1 MDENVEPDVE
11 AVVEVEVYPHSS
23 RKRNGRLI
31 GGITL
36 VVLGLLFLVDNLFT
50 WDVGYLWNYWPLI
63 LVAIGVFRLTRGW
76 GRGGGFFLIVL
87 GGFFLFDE
95 LDLLYAEDTWPVL
108 LMALGAILIFSSVLR
123 RRRTI
128 EGS

>member
-1 MDENVEPDVE
+1 MDENVEVDVE
-11 AVVEVEVYPHSS
+11 VVEVEVGRHSS
-23 RKRNGRLI
+23 RRGNGRLI

-36 VVLGLLFLVDNLFT
+36 VVLGFLFLVDNLFT

-63 LVAIGVFRLTRGW
+63 LVAIGVSKLTRGW

-87 GGFFLFDE
+87 GAFFLLDQ

-108 LMALGAILIFSSVLR
+108 IMALGGIMIASSLLR
-123 RRRTI
+123 QGRTS
-128 EGS
+128 ESS